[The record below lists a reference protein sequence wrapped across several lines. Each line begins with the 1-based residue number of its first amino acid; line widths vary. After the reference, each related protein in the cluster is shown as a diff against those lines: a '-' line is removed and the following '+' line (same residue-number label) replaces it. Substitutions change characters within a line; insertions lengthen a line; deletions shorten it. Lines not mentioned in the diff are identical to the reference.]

1 MVELGGGI
9 GGINN
14 SKNFRTYASSFTILK
29 KSLTTFQPN
38 GVAPP
43 FNGTLG
49 KDVQT
54 GIPSTSYTNVGG
66 PGDQT
71 ASVPIIT
78 HSASGNKARLIV
90 QPHQTGVDVKHGSYE
105 RYLARKE
112 GLICVVKIANY
123 FCITLLYMTDESNT
137 KSKEEALCRFNEEFI
152 ETLNDLKDKKEI
164 NEKINKNGII

>member
-1 MVELGGGI
+1 MDCTKIEDHCLACNGQGGWKGITNAKFPQDPTQYNSYQSKGNPCGCGGI

-38 GVAPP
+38 TVAPP
-43 FNGTLG
+43 FKGTLG
-49 KDVQT
+49 QDVQT
-54 GIPSTSYTNVGG
+54 GTPSSSYTNVGG

-90 QPHQTGVDVKHGSYE
+90 QPHQTGVDVKHNSYE
-105 RYLARKE
+105 RYLARKR
-112 GLICVVKIANY
+112 GANMR
-123 FCITLLYMTDESNT
+123 CQN
-137 KSKEEALCRFNEEFI
+137 C
-152 ETLNDLKDKKEI
+152 
-164 NEKINKNGII
+164 

>member
-1 MVELGGGI
+1 MDNCTQITDHCLGCNGQGFWKGYSNAKFPQTDASYNSYQTNGGTRGGGI

-38 GVAPP
+38 TVAPP
-43 FNGTLG
+43 FKGTLG

-71 ASVPIIT
+71 ASVPMIT

-105 RYLARKE
+105 RYLARKR
-112 GLICVVKIANY
+112 GVNMRCQN
-123 FCITLLYMTDESNT
+123 C
-137 KSKEEALCRFNEEFI
+137 
-152 ETLNDLKDKKEI
+152 
-164 NEKINKNGII
+164 